1 MKKNY
6 FFLLNNERGVIFPF
20 VCAIVSLLIVFTIF
34 ASRHY
39 KNEIYFTD
47 TYRQG
52 LVFQSLFE
60 VAHEKLSLM
69 IGSEH
74 PQSLAFSYHVETP
87 SGNAD
92 ATCTKVKGNFYSCK
106 WDLVLTNKKSKI
118 LTRGYPAAS
127 STE

>member
-20 VCAIVSLLIVFTIF
+20 VCAIASLLIVFTIF
-34 ASRHY
+34 ASRQY

-60 VAHEKLSLM
+60 VSHEKLSLM
-69 IGSEH
+69 IETER
-74 PQSLAFSYHVETP
+74 PQALASSYHFETP

-92 ATCTKVKGNFYSCK
+92 ASCTKVEENFFTCK
-106 WDLVLTNKKSKI
+106 WNLVLTNKKSKI
-118 LTRGYPAAS
+118 ITRGYPVPAD
-127 STE
+127 